1 MRLFFVFI
9 LFLAIINNGNTQV
22 DSNLIGSFKQHVNY
36 LAADALEGR
45 ATGSKG
51 EQLANAYLKDSFSK
65 KRSRLYSWQYTIPTD
80 TLAIHSELIGT
91 YISNKSEKTVLIGAH
106 VDHIGWG
113 GELSKSPGKKQVH
126 NGADDNASGVALLIE
141 LQRFF
146 TNKRL
151 PYNILLVAY
160 TGHEI
165 GTKGSEYVFHHLP
178 KRVAPIAFVL
188 NFDMVGRMDSFS
200 KKCYVSTNYP
210 SLFEHSTKD
219 LTITVQDTSKVK
231 ILDTKHWY
239 NVGIP
244 AATFST
250 GAHNDYHKIS
260 DDAQY
265 INYNGIAAI
274 FEYLKWFCS
283 AQLIEFLNEME
294 NGEWN
299 MEY

>member
-9 LFLAIINNGNTQV
+9 LFFAATNNGITQV
-22 DSNLIGSFKQHVNY
+22 DSNLIGSFKRHVNF
-36 LAADALEGR
+36 LADDALEGR

-51 EQLANAYLKDSFSK
+51 EQLANAYMKEAFSK
-65 KRSRLYSWQYTIPTD
+65 KRSRIYTWQYTIPTD
-80 TLAIHSELIGT
+80 TLAIHSEMIGA
-91 YISNKSEKTVLIGAH
+91 YISNKSKKTVLIGAH
-106 VDHIGWG
+106 IDHIGWG

-141 LQRFF
+141 LQRYF
-146 TNKRL
+146 TTKRL

-178 KRVAPIAFVL
+178 KKVTPIAFVL
-188 NFDMVGRMDSFS
+188 NFDMVGRMDLAS

-210 SLFEHSTKD
+210 SLFEYSTKD

-239 NVGIP
+239 NIGIP

-265 INYNGIAAI
+265 INYHGIAAL
-274 FEYLKWFCS
+274 FEYLQLFCS
-283 AQLIEFLNEME
+283 SQLIEFLHEME
-294 NGEWN
+294 PVE
-299 MEY
+299 